1 MNAVT
6 LGYKLVAEAEKDY
19 KLDRDMNGDGAQPF
33 EFWLG
38 RATQRAIKAYKVGQ
52 AAVDMMLESR
62 PTKKGTSYAV
72 TIRPRPATE
81 FDMFYHV
88 IQKLLQRKCFVEWT
102 ASFEQKGTSEEA
114 LGEGFHVHIVATMT
128 QKSKGEVARDVLST
142 VGAFCEEQ
150 GVHVVLAK
158 TPDAYIQNYLIDYNV
173 DDGHKEST
181 KSWDALWREK
191 EGLLPLYKNEMGPRI
206 SSSA

>member
-6 LGYKLVAEAEKDY
+6 LGFRIQNEAQKNWSLDVA
-19 KLDRDMNGDGAQPF
+19 MNGDAAQPY

-38 RATQRAIKAYKVGQ
+38 RATQGAIKAYKVGQ
-52 AAVDMMLESR
+52 AAVDKMLESR
-62 PTKKGTSYAV
+62 APNKGTCFAITV
-72 TIRPRPATE
+72 RPREETD
-81 FDMFYHV
+81 FNLFYHLV
-88 IQKLLQRKCFVEWT
+88 QKLLQRKCFVDWT
-102 ASFEQKGTSEEA
+102 ASFEQKGTSEDT
-114 LGEGFHVHIVATMT
+114 LGSGFHVHIVATMT

-142 VGAFCEEQ
+142 VGACCEEQ

-173 DDGHKEST
+173 DDGHKECT
-181 KSWDALWREK
+181 KAWDAMWRER
-191 EGLLPLYKNEMGPRI
+191 EGLLSLYKNEMGPRI